1 MKIKTIDN
9 MTDQEF
15 EPILD
20 QIGDKDPDMITAT
33 DFLETL
39 WEICSKDVN
48 DVIEL
53 TARLV
58 DDHVEIEAPDGVAV
72 RGNEVILGKQRIII
86 HWAYS

>member
-1 MKIKTIDN
+1 